1 MRFADEPA
9 ERASSRQ
16 VTRFS
21 DTSLRTIIGTTS
33 EVTDWDDLSS
43 SNTDT

>member
-1 MRFADEPA
+1 MRDEQAIWELMHFADEPA

-21 DTSLRTIIGTTS
+21 DPP
-33 EVTDWDDLSS
+33 
-43 SNTDT
+43 